1 MNLVE
6 YDPTTFPPRDSPDFK
21 FFQAYLTNKDG
32 FETPVKSNNLISSN
46 RRGGVTLSSC
56 VVVVSKKF
64 YRNGKLV
71 HQKDVKQ
78 SCEAEQQFT
87 QAAPF
92 EDSASSAEQYFAKF
106 DQMIQMNLPN
116 NEEAAPLNPK
126 NYFRRTNF
134 TANQKIV
141 TLVDL
146 ESKQLSSTATGV
158 KKITEDVKKGSED
171 LWDDIKSIYHSFK
184 GMFQIISKKMNSK
197 DDQISA
203 DWKAI
208 NTSLEKVK
216 QYIFNGDL
224 KKASNVWETEF
235 GPAVEKQGGD
245 INKLYQGVT
254 DKFNNVMKMKGS
266 NLGNQLLRVLEHF
279 GGWVGDIS
287 QDVWRSMGSA
297 IGDIVSGVT
306 GKPGNREERAFDSVM
321 GIKPDTRTKDDSAS
335 DNGGNYDISLTD
347 VKIVRTL
354 VDAKN
359 LVRKNVSK
367 SVFIN
372 DKLFLKG
379 ESSGPLL
386 NLDSFKA
393 NQAKITPFTSKDIT
407 LSFMDTTTGQKLNKI
422 DLENY
427 KSTHIGRSS
436 SRKLKVTAGLVDL
449 ESFGQASSQTPQKI
463 KIQAYD
469 MFTKEPLRNYNLILR
484 ETWSK
489 KSGEQIKNHYQDLTS
504 ATTDLEIPFG
514 YYLLTLSKDTY
525 DSQDIKI
532 KFSKNGQ
539 IYPFYL
545 KRSNIQGELIV
556 MNWNDSSKDFNLN
569 SKLENVK
576 TGEICSVN
584 AENEFCPTAMFIRD
598 RKLGDAGYEY
608 IFMMPSLDWK
618 IMTYAYTNK
627 VAVRNRDRKLE
638 SLDGLVDLGNSEY
651 QNKVNR
657 LKAKFDSQKADEVK
671 KYNRQINDW
680 KIENQSKVARLK
692 KDNKSVNKEI
702 DDKIDD

>member
-46 RRGGVTLSSC
+46 GRGGVTLSSC
-56 VVVVSKKF
+56 DVVVSKKF

-71 HQKDVKQ
+71 TQKDVKQ
-78 SCEAEQQFT
+78 SCEAEHQFT

-92 EDSASSAEQYFAKF
+92 EDFFSSAEQYFLKF
-106 DQMIQMNLPN
+106 DQMIQMNLPS
-116 NEEAAPLNPK
+116 NEEALPLNPK

-134 TANQKIV
+134 AANQKIV

-146 ESKQLSSTATGV
+146 ESKQQSSTSTGL

-171 LWDDIKSIYHSFK
+171 LWDDIKSIYTSFK

-224 KKASNVWETEF
+224 KKASNVWDNEF

-245 INKLYQGVT
+245 INKLFQGVT

-266 NLGNQLLRVLEHF
+266 NLGNQLLKVLEHF
-279 GGWVGDIS
+279 GGWVGDIT
-287 QDVWRSMGSA
+287 QDFWRSIGSA

-306 GKPGNREERAFDSVM
+306 GKAGNHEERAFDSVM
-321 GIKPDTRTKDDSAS
+321 GIKPDVRTKDDSAS
-335 DNGGNYDISLTD
+335 DNGGNYDITLTD
-347 VKIVRTL
+347 VKVVRTE

-367 SVFIN
+367 SIFIN
-372 DKLFLKG
+372 DILVLKG

-393 NQAKITPFTSKDIT
+393 NQAKIAPFTSKDIT
-407 LSFMDTTTGQKLNKI
+407 LSFIDTTTGQKLNKI

-427 KSTHIGRSS
+427 KSSHIGRRS
-436 SRKLKVTAGLVDL
+436 SRRLKVTAGLIDL
-449 ESFGQASSQTPQKI
+449 ESFPQSPSQTLQKI
-463 KIQAYD
+463 RIQAYD
-469 MFTKEPLRNYNLILR
+469 MFTKSPLLNYSLILTK
-484 ETWSK
+484 TWSK
-489 KSGEQIKNHYQDLTS
+489 KSGFPLKNHFQDLTS
-504 ATTDLEIPFG
+504 PTTDLIIPFG
-514 YYLLTLSKDTY
+514 YYSLTLSKDSY
-525 DSQDIKI
+525 DSQSINI

-539 IYPFYL
+539 VYPFYL
-545 KRSNIQGELIV
+545 KRSDIKGELIL

-598 RKLGDAGYEY
+598 RGLGDAGYEY
-608 IFMMPSLDWK
+608 VFVMPSVDWK
-618 IMTYAYTNK
+618 IMTYAYSNGVGK
-627 VAVRNRDRKLE
+627 GDRERKLE
-638 SLDGLVDLGNSEY
+638 SLGDLEGVVDLGDSE
-651 QNKVNR
+651 
-657 LKAKFDSQKADEVK
+657 
-671 KYNRQINDW
+671 
-680 KIENQSKVARLK
+680 
-692 KDNKSVNKEI
+692 
-702 DDKIDD
+702 